1 MSLPPPLVGERL
13 DGAIVEQ
20 VSIHFAIPIDTV
32 KMAMH
37 VLQRGLGDEVLV
49 GRITLHEAYE
59 RVRAK
64 EQAASAKAAELV
76 LEQSRD
82 LDSRRKRARVGGS
95 KLR

>member
-37 VLQRGLGDEVLV
+37 VIQHGLGTEVLV
-49 GRITLHEAYE
+49 GRITLRQADEQM
-59 RVRAK
+59 RAK
-64 EQAASAKAAELV
+64 EQTALAKATDAV
-76 LEQSRD
+76 R
-82 LDSRRKRARVGGS
+82 
-95 KLR
+95 